1 LKWDN
6 SYSVVKLSYS
16 QTCLQRPPLG
26 PQKSGRCTELAGLYR
41 FFQLKLVLKV
51 AWPDLGWPLL
61 TGGRYSE
68 VAVNTG
74 LTVILILNLAINI
87 IISNDTDKV
96 FWTLLAKKG

>member
-1 LKWDN
+1 
-6 SYSVVKLSYS
+6 
-16 QTCLQRPPLG
+16 LG

-68 VAVNTG
+68 VAVITG
-74 LTVILILNLAINI
+74 LTVFIIYTVLKLIENVILLVLFNYIQYDEEN
-87 IISNDTDKV
+87 K
-96 FWTLLAKKG
+96 